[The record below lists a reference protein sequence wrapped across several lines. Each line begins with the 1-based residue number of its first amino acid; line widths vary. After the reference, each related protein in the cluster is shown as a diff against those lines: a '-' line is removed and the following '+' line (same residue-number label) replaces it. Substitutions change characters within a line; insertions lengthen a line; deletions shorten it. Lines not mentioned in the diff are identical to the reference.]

1 MASSI
6 AQIMQSMRL
15 EYIILSCEL
24 ERGGSEWRREIG
36 RDRERSANER
46 KRKQV
51 RKRDESGKA
60 LGWWKGREEKRVSMS
75 GE

>member
-15 EYIILSCEL
+15 EYIILSCERQRQG
-24 ERGGSEWRREIG
+24 ERKRKIG
-36 RDRERSANER
+36 RDRERSVKEG

-51 RKRDESGKA
+51 KRVMEMER
-60 LGWWKGREEKRVSMS
+60 LWKGF
-75 GE
+75 

>member
-24 ERGGSEWRREIG
+24 GRGEQEEER
-36 RDRERSANER
+36 D
-46 KRKQV
+46 
-51 RKRDESGKA
+51 
-60 LGWWKGREEKRVSMS
+60 WKGQKEEC
-75 GE
+75 E

>member
-24 ERGGSEWRREIG
+24 ERGGARGGEIG
-36 RDRERSANER
+36 RDRE
-46 KRKQV
+46 
-51 RKRDESGKA
+51 ES
-60 LGWWKGREEKRVSMS
+60 E
-75 GE
+75 

>member
-24 ERGGSEWRREIG
+24 QRQGERKRQIG
-36 RDRERSANER
+36 RDRERSVNEG

-51 RKRDESGKA
+51 KKRDGNGKA
-60 LGWWKGREEKRVSMS
+60 VERVLEE
-75 GE
+75 

>member
-24 ERGGSEWRREIG
+24 ARGGARGRERLEGTERG
-36 RDRERSANER
+36 A
-46 KRKQV
+46 
-51 RKRDESGKA
+51 
-60 LGWWKGREEKRVSMS
+60 
-75 GE
+75 

>member
-24 ERGGSEWRREIG
+24 ERGGASG
-36 RDRERSANER
+36 GERLEGTER
-46 KRKQV
+46 GV
-51 RKRDESGKA
+51 
-60 LGWWKGREEKRVSMS
+60 
-75 GE
+75 

>member
-24 ERGGSEWRREIG
+24 ERGSKRRREIE
-36 RDRERSANER
+36 RDRERSVNEGKR
-46 KRKQV
+46 KRV
-51 RKRDESGKA
+51 RERDENGKA
-60 LGWWKGREEKRVSMS
+60 LGR
-75 GE
+75 

>member
-24 ERGGSEWRREIG
+24 ERGGARGGKRLEG
-36 RDRERSANER
+36 TERG
-46 KRKQV
+46 V
-51 RKRDESGKA
+51 
-60 LGWWKGREEKRVSMS
+60 
-75 GE
+75 

>member
-24 ERGGSEWRREIG
+24 ARGGERLEGTERG
-36 RDRERSANER
+36 
-46 KRKQV
+46 V
-51 RKRDESGKA
+51 
-60 LGWWKGREEKRVSMS
+60 
-75 GE
+75 

>member
-24 ERGGSEWRREIG
+24 EGDRARVGERLKGTERG
-36 RDRERSANER
+36 
-46 KRKQV
+46 V
-51 RKRDESGKA
+51 
-60 LGWWKGREEKRVSMS
+60 
-75 GE
+75 

>member
-24 ERGGSEWRREIG
+24 ERGGMQGEE
-36 RDRERSANER
+36 RD
-46 KRKQV
+46 
-51 RKRDESGKA
+51 
-60 LGWWKGREEKRVSMS
+60 WKGQSEEC
-75 GE
+75 E

>member
-24 ERGGSEWRREIG
+24 RKKKEKKTKGEAGGEERLEGTERG
-36 RDRERSANER
+36 
-46 KRKQV
+46 V
-51 RKRDESGKA
+51 
-60 LGWWKGREEKRVSMS
+60 
-75 GE
+75 

>member
-24 ERGGSEWRREIG
+24 ER
-36 RDRERSANER
+36 DRAGEGERLEGTER
-46 KRKQV
+46 GV
-51 RKRDESGKA
+51 
-60 LGWWKGREEKRVSMS
+60 
-75 GE
+75 